1 MQALVPLRIADPGK
15 PGQVCGLRNRR
26 TRAIFWLLTALA
38 LAASLMS
45 ILAPRPAR
53 ANGVPIRVPLTYLS
67 GLSNWGP
74 PEARG
79 EAELSFS
86 EALIRVDVQGLPAL
100 KNESYQ
106 LWLGKSG
113 TNKAT
118 PAGSFTVAADG
129 VGGYT
134 GKLTSLDGYDY
145 DLILLTVEPSPD
157 ADPAPTAK
165 RSIGGF
171 FTPIKKQESAGG
183 VASDVQP
190 AALPNTGDVPATVPA
205 ETSPR
210 RKIAM
215 MLFGIGGV
223 SMFLAV
229 RRAKRVNE

>member
-1 MQALVPLRIADPGK
+1 M
-15 PGQVCGLRNRR
+15 
-26 TRAIFWLLTALA
+26 LA
-38 LAASLMS
+38 VATLAMS
-45 ILAPRPAR
+45 ALAPRPAR

-86 EALIRVDVQGLPAL
+86 EALIRVDVRGLPAL

-118 PAGSFTVAADG
+118 VAGSFTVAADG

-134 GKLTSLDGYDY
+134 GKLTAMEGYDY
-145 DLILLTVEPSPD
+145 DLVLITVEPSPD

-171 FTPIKKQESAGG
+171 FTPIKKQDSPGG
-183 VASDVQP
+183 IASDVQP
-190 AALPNTGDVPATVPA
+190 AALPNTGDVPAAAQP
-205 ETSPR
+205 EPSNR
-210 RKIAM
+210 RKLAM

-229 RRAKRVNE
+229 RRAKKVNE